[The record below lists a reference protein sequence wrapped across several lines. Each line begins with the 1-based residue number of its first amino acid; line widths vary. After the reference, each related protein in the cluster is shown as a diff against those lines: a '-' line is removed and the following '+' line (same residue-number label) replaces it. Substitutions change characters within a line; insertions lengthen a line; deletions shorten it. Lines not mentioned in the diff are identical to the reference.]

1 MFPIQSFLRE
11 IEDNDCAKFWEVN
24 NVNYGLYENGEWLP
38 INRPRFHK
46 QVKGN
51 SEVGYLQL
59 YDNGQSRSG
68 NTETET
74 FEKAGGPVSSIKTYR
89 NLANS

>member
-1 MFPIQSFLRE
+1 M
-11 IEDNDCAKFWEVN
+11 
-24 NVNYGLYENGEWLP
+24 NYGLYENGEWLP

-59 YDNGQSRSG
+59 NDNGQSRSG

-74 FEKAGGPVSSIKTYR
+74 LKKLVAQFPRLKLTKT
-89 NLANS
+89 LQTPDI

>member
-1 MFPIQSFLRE
+1 M
-11 IEDNDCAKFWEVN
+11 
-24 NVNYGLYENGEWLP
+24 NYGLYENGEWLA

-59 YDNGQSRSG
+59 NDNGQSRTG

-74 FEKAGGPVSSIKTYR
+74 FEKAGGPVSSIKTYQ

>member
-1 MFPIQSFLRE
+1 M
-11 IEDNDCAKFWEVN
+11 
-24 NVNYGLYENGEWLP
+24 NYGLYENGERLP

-46 QVKGN
+46 QAKGN

-59 YDNGQSRSG
+59 NDNGQSRSG

-74 FEKAGGPVSSIKTYR
+74 FEKAGGPVSSIKLTKT
-89 NLANS
+89 LQTPDI

>member
-1 MFPIQSFLRE
+1 MSYRH
-11 IEDNDCAKFWEVN
+11 
-24 NVNYGLYENGEWLP
+24 YGLYENGERLP

-51 SEVGYLQL
+51 SEMGYLQL
-59 YDNGQSRSG
+59 DDNGQSRG
-68 NTETET
+68 GKTETEA

-89 NLANS
+89 DLANS